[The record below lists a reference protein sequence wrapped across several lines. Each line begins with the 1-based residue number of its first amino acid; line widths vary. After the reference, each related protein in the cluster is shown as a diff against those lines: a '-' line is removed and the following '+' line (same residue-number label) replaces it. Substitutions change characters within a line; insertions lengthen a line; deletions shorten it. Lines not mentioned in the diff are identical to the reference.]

1 MQTRSKEKTEGW
13 IILLKLQREI
23 RGFLELKGKENIRQ
37 CERVMVRFIILNIP
51 PMGIQQI

>member
-1 MQTRSKEKTEGW
+1 MQTRSNEKTEGW